1 MALFATE
8 VRNFFSTAA
17 TPWEASPPILESD
30 RPKELWCIFLGYS
43 FFQSFCPNTA
53 ETKSYESSLEWDLI
67 IQLLLKA
74 SPYFFTALNTS
85 YPSGFKGTA
94 EVFLPR
100 WSPNHPQWLKLS
112 VLENRQP
119 PPSSRWLAGSLAFLP
134 CATLFS
140 HLLWLLPPRA
150 SQVGAKGTLPW
161 KQVTL
166 QHHWHQRLIVM
177 GDERPKWIILWDHRP
192 QEQDCISSPKAQI
205 RERELCF
212 SCPGWERG
220 LAYKTLA
227 AHKGSVFRRNQKE
240 WPHSCLCM
248 SQGDTAQLYV
258 LSCAALNKIALKNLH
273 LFWGLQAL
281 PKARLL
287 SQARG

>member
-17 TPWEASPPILESD
+17 TAPWEASPPILESD

-112 VLENRQP
+112 VLDNRQP
-119 PPSSRWLAGSLAFLP
+119 PPSSRWLGGSLAFLP

-166 QHHWHQRLIVM
+166 QHHWRQRLIVM
-177 GDERPKWIILWDHRP
+177 GDERPKWIILCSPRNRTASPHLKLRSGKESCVSAAQAGNGVLLTRP
-192 QEQDCISSPKAQI
+192 WRRTRAVFGMGRSGHTVACACPRVIPP
-205 RERELCF
+205 
-212 SCPGWERG
+212 SCM
-220 LAYKTLA
+220 YC
-227 AHKGSVFRRNQKE
+227 H
-240 WPHSCLCM
+240 
-248 SQGDTAQLYV
+248 V
-258 LSCAALNKIALKNLH
+258 LPLIK
-273 LFWGLQAL
+273 
-281 PKARLL
+281 
-287 SQARG
+287 